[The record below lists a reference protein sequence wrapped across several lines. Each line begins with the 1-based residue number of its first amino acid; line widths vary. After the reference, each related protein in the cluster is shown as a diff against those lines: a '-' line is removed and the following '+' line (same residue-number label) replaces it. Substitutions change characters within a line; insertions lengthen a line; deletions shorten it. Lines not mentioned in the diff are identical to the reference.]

1 MINSISTLQITLIKT
16 VWCSSK
22 STYKAQWGK
31 KEKVHEYAKLNF
43 AKVIQYKNAVL
54 VINDV
59 GTIEYPCGRKM
70 T

>member
-1 MINSISTLQITLIKT
+1 M
-16 VWCSSK
+16 
-22 STYKAQWGK
+22 GK